1 MNMTTIG
8 SKVFS
13 LAVWHPPLQP
23 TTGEPPSIRTRVP
36 RHPPVKQIKLSFAQ
50 KVERAAAHLASHPSN
65 TYLGY
70 EHAAGGR
77 HGFFTVLTSYFQEH
91 FGAHGESD
99 NAEQFRS
106 LLETETDAVLTAF
119 TVGTL
124 QRSPAMSTNTT
135 DRKRFRLSKK
145 RPAEQLYLPPAEHPP
160 SPPPPI
166 VRVRGVRQKKADHHR
181 YRMYQEGDYAC
192 TMCNRVFPSGGSLA
206 NHVRSVHTEGTFREA
221 GFNCPCCPRV
231 FQRLSGRT
239 WHLEHDHAAG
249 STALTCP
256 HCHGVFPG
264 KPMLLLHFAQDHPL
278 NDTDFPSPCP
288 LCVKY
293 HRNPVQFMRT
303 PLIFKRHRTHDHLH
317 DIPITVHHP
326 PP

>member
-1 MNMTTIG
+1 VN
-8 SKVFS
+8 
-13 LAVWHPPLQP
+13 
-23 TTGEPPSIRTRVP
+23 PSIRTRVP

-91 FGAHGESD
+91 LGEDWRRSDLPELMECLD

-145 RPAEQLYLPPAEHPP
+145 RPAEQ
-160 SPPPPI
+160 
-166 VRVRGVRQKKADHHR
+166 
-181 YRMYQEGDYAC
+181 
-192 TMCNRVFPSGGSLA
+192 
-206 NHVRSVHTEGTFREA
+206 
-221 GFNCPCCPRV
+221 
-231 FQRLSGRT
+231 
-239 WHLEHDHAAG
+239 
-249 STALTCP
+249 
-256 HCHGVFPG
+256 
-264 KPMLLLHFAQDHPL
+264 
-278 NDTDFPSPCP
+278 
-288 LCVKY
+288 
-293 HRNPVQFMRT
+293 
-303 PLIFKRHRTHDHLH
+303 
-317 DIPITVHHP
+317 
-326 PP
+326 